1 MGLLLGFGVK
11 SSAEDVHSDDGQY
24 EWNETDHG
32 DVLDPV
38 SEDFHRE
45 FFVASQAFPN
55 AHFIHA
61 CFGGATSASKIVW
74 NEPSQAD
81 PA

>member
-38 SEDFHRE
+38 SEYFHRE
-45 FFVASQAFPN
+45 FFVASEAFPN

-74 NEPSQAD
+74 KEPSQAD

>member
-1 MGLLLGFGVK
+1 MVLLLGFGVK
-11 SSAEDVHSDDGQY
+11 SSAEDVHSDDGQN

-38 SEDFHRE
+38 SENFHRE
-45 FFVASQAFPN
+45 FFVASETFPN

-61 CFGGATSASKIVW
+61 CFGGAASAGEVVW